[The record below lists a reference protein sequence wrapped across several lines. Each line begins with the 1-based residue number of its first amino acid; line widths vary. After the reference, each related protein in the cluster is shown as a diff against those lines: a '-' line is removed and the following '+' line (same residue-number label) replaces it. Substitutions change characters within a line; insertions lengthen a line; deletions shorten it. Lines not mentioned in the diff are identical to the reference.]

1 LIHNLN
7 KNYKKEL
14 FDNGYLVFQLD
25 EDFKKEL
32 ASFRDKLDYTSQLY
46 ESYNRKILGDLC
58 INGMKTS
65 GDLFELDLLRK
76 SLLRGNH
83 FITQMWYTIYQDSMM
98 PDDYYTKQFQEI
110 LDFFYGK
117 GIWFGG
123 MVPGDYLL
131 YSEGCRFSFHKD
143 GGYSDTSEAV
153 CTILVYLDED
163 WQDGYGGEIVVKT
176 KDGEIITVPPT
187 LGTCVMLELTKNDL
201 EHRVNP
207 VVREGYIRQN
217 LRTIVNRKLDE

>member
-1 LIHNLN
+1 M
-7 KNYKKEL
+7 
-14 FDNGYLVFQLD
+14 G
-25 EDFKKEL
+25 
-32 ASFRDKLDYTSQLY
+32 
-46 ESYNRKILGDLC
+46 
-58 INGMKTS
+58 
-65 GDLFELDLLRK
+65 
-76 SLLRGNH
+76 
-83 FITQMWYTIYQDSMM
+83 
-98 PDDYYTKQFQEI
+98 
-110 LDFFYGK
+110 
-117 GIWFGG
+117 
-123 MVPGDYLL
+123 PGDYLL